1 MSRLHVE
8 RNAARILIS
17 DDHPNGRL
25 LLSSLI
31 KRMGY
36 EPLIAE
42 DGESCIE
49 QLGNH
54 PVSLLLLDINM
65 PKKDGFEV
73 LAHTR
78 EHFPDT
84 QVVMVT
90 GSTQIESAVKALKM
104 GAYDYLT
111 KPVDSARLRATV
123 ENGLKVYNLRHQV
136 SQLQTQLDQNELFAD
151 IIGQSNKLGKV
162 FSLATQVIETD
173 ITVLILGESGTGK
186 ELLAQAIHQGSNRRQ
201 GPFVPVNCAAVPAQ
215 LADSLFLG
223 HKKGAFTGASE
234 DQVGYFEQA
243 EGGTLFLDEV
253 GDMDINLQAK
263 VLRVL
268 EEKSVRRLGERHE
281 RPIDFRVICA
291 TNRDLS
297 SAVSQ
302 EQFRNDL
309 YFRLEEYPIYLPPLR
324 ERREDIPTL
333 ARHFLQRFCD
343 EHGFPGKEFGQKALL
358 QLLDY
363 DWPGNIRELRNA
375 VRRAALQSPGN
386 TIDDIQIFSRQPE
399 LVPPSAPPPR
409 LQPEPATEPVPEGDP
424 ALRNLDDMERE
435 AIMQAYY
442 STDRNAN
449 KAAQVLGISRATM
462 YRKLKKWDIA
472 N

>member
-253 GDMDINLQAK
+253 GDMDINLHQPFYLARAAMAK
-263 VLRVL
+263 MTNQDGGGRIVLNGTESAL
-268 EEKSVRRLGERHE
+268 HGG
-281 RPIDFRVICA
+281 
-291 TNRDLS
+291 
-297 SAVSQ
+297 SAVSFPYAIAKRGTEAMVQ
-302 EQFRNDL
+302 G
-309 YFRLEEYPIYLPPLR
+309 
-324 ERREDIPTL
+324 L
-333 ARHFLQRFCD
+333 AREGAPDGILVNGVRLGYIASGFHQRW
-343 EHGFPGKEFGQKALL
+343 H
-358 QLLDY
+358 
-363 DWPGNIRELRNA
+363 
-375 VRRAALQSPGN
+375 
-386 TIDDIQIFSRQPE
+386 
-399 LVPPSAPPPR
+399 
-409 LQPEPATEPVPEGDP
+409 
-424 ALRNLDDMERE
+424 M
-435 AIMQAYY
+435 
-442 STDRNAN
+442 
-449 KAAQVLGISRATM
+449 
-462 YRKLKKWDIA
+462 
-472 N
+472 